1 MKIHHFQ
8 FYEISTRFLPDN
20 RMARGYENIH
30 SFGKAQFRKKIYI
43 FVSDISIF
51 TSKMTIFQNPFYV
64 LDPKNPEKTTFPL
77 INIHY
82 NYQNYPLRTKNY
94 LKLTH

>member
-8 FYEISTRFLPDN
+8 FYEVSTSFLPNN
-20 RMARGYENIH
+20 RAARGYKNIYI
-30 SFGKAQFRKKIYI
+30 FGIRQFRKKIDI

-77 INIHY
+77 INIHN
-82 NYQNYPLRTKNY
+82 NYQ
-94 LKLTH
+94 KLAT